1 MFHVGYSPTNYN
13 STFYQNKATN
23 NNTEKKEQDKS
34 QLPMDGSIYINEDE
48 VPL

>member
-34 QLPMDGSIYINEDE
+34 QLPRCFFKLYIY
-48 VPL
+48 LAK